1 MNYRL
6 PESDWDMVQ
15 DSPERLVYSA
25 NNIRRDGHDDMIE
38 HGGID
43 LLRLV
48 VVLGPRDPDSRAGI
62 LNRSNR
68 GAKSKIPAP
77 GNLGLNFLHTLHG
90 NVVRLAIGPLCVL
103 DAINGWEVEQCVVRA
118 GRHTRHQG

>member
-1 MNYRL
+1 MDYRL
-6 PESDWDMVQ
+6 PESNRDMVQ
-15 DSPERLVYSA
+15 GSLERLVYSA
-25 NNIRRDGHDDMIE
+25 NNIRRNGHDDMVE

-68 GAKSKIPAP
+68 GAESNIQAL
-77 GNLGLNFLHTLHG
+77 GDLGLNFLHTLHG
-90 NVVRLAIGPLCVL
+90 NVVRLAIGFLCVL
-103 DAINGWEVEQCVVRA
+103 DAIDSWEIEQCVVRA
-118 GRHTRHQG
+118 GRHTRHQW

>member
-6 PESDWDMVQ
+6 PESNRDMVQ
-15 DSPERLVYSA
+15 DSPERLVYSV
-25 NNIRRDGHDDMIE
+25 NNVRRDGHDDMIE

-43 LLRLV
+43 LLRIV

-62 LNRSNR
+62 FNRSNC
-68 GAKSKIPAP
+68 GAESNIPAL
-77 GNLGLNFLHTLHG
+77 GDLGLDFLHTLHG

-103 DAINGWEVEQCVVRA
+103 DAIDGWEVEQCVMRA
-118 GRHTRHQG
+118 GRYTRH

>member
-6 PESDWDMVQ
+6 PESNWYMVQ
-15 DSPERLVYSA
+15 DSLERLVYSA
-25 NNIRRDGHDDMIE
+25 NNVRRDGHDDMIE

-48 VVLGPRDPDSRAGI
+48 VVLSPRDPDSRPGI

-68 GAKSKIPAP
+68 GAESNIPAI
-77 GNLGLNFLHTLHG
+77 GDLRLNFLDTLHG
-90 NVVRLAIGPLCVL
+90 NVVRLAICPLCVL
-103 DAINGWEVEQCVVRA
+103 DAIDSWEVEQCVMRA
-118 GRHTRHQG
+118 GRYTRHQW

>member
-1 MNYRL
+1 MNYRF
-6 PESDWDMVQ
+6 PECNRDMVQ
-15 DSPERLVYSA
+15 DSSERLVYSA
-25 NNIRRDGHDDMIE
+25 NDIRRDGHDDMIE

-48 VVLGPRDPDSRAGI
+48 VVFGPRDPDSRPGI

-68 GAKSKIPAP
+68 GAESNIPAL
-77 GNLGLNFLHTLHG
+77 GDLGLDFLDTLHG

-103 DAINGWEVEQCVVRA
+103 DAIDGREVEQCIMRA
-118 GRHTRHQG
+118 GRYT